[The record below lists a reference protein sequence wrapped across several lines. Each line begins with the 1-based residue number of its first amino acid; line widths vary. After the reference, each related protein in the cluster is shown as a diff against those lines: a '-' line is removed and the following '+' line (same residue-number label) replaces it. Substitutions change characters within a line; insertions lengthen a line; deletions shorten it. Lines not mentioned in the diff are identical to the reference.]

1 MAAFVPGW
9 VKESGPSSAKAG
21 AQGNSDSNNGC
32 NCIYDEMIDELTD
45 SDGSNRTEYWK
56 MILMKVRSPPS
67 PFPLTPPFTFAV
79 RRLQREYVYNK
90 VIAVKDANGSESQ
103 KTFQLVTP
111 HRETHA
117 V

>member
-67 PFPLTPPFTFAV
+67 PFPLTPPLTFAV
-79 RRLQREYVYNK
+79 CRL
-90 VIAVKDANGSESQ
+90 
-103 KTFQLVTP
+103 
-111 HRETHA
+111 
-117 V
+117 